1 MTWFQI
7 KFDSEMREM
16 KRDLFLTFL
25 NQSNVLSSTDPDRI
39 VVESCSDL
47 GELFKPS
54 ASFLK

>member
-1 MTWFQI
+1 
-7 KFDSEMREM
+7 MREM